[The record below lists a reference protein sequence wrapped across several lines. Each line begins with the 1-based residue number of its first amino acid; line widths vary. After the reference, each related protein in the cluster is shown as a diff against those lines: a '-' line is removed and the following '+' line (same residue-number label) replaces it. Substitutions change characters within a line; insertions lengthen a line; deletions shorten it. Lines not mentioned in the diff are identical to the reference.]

1 MALISSS
8 TKNITVSADRSVHAE
23 QITWSQQQ
31 AMTVYCKHLAQK
43 MLNDTLCF
51 CFVLIKKSKPVILQ
65 PAQFTTCSQSVH

>member
-1 MALISSS
+1 
-8 TKNITVSADRSVHAE
+8 
-23 QITWSQQQ
+23 
-31 AMTVYCKHLAQK
+31 MTVYCKHLAQK